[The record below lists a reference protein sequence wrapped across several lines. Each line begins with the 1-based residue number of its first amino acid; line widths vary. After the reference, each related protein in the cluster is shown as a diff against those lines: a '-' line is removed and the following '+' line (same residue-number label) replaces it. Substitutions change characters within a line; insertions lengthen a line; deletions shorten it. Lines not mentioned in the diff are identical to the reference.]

1 MHDGTTRLIRA
12 RLAAWRAVL
21 AGAVAALLVAAP
33 APAAADQVI
42 NLYGGFFTVRGE
54 DGRASGDTINRNLNV
69 FLFDVQ
75 DFNGGAFGG
84 DWYFGIGERLEAGVG
99 VGFYQRTVPSV
110 YRGLVDV
117 GGREIEQDFRLR
129 NVPVTFTARL
139 FPTGR
144 TARVQP
150 YIGGGLGINAW
161 RYSETGEFVDVRDNT
176 IFRDTY
182 RDSGNALGPVV
193 MGGLRVP
200 VSTNL
205 LVGGEVRYQQA
216 RADLDPAVGFLGDRL
231 DLGGLN
237 WLFTVQFG
245 FN

>member
-1 MHDGTTRLIRA
+1 MAHGMDRLTSA
-12 RLAAWRAVL
+12 RRAVWQTGI
-21 AGAVAALLVAAP
+21 AGAMATALLAAP

-42 NLYGGFFTVRGE
+42 NLYGGLFAVRGE
-54 DGRASGDTINRNLNV
+54 DGRASGDTINQNLNT
-69 FLFDVQ
+69 FLFNVS

-84 DWYFGIGERLEAGVG
+84 DWYFGFGERLEAGVG

-110 YRGLVDV
+110 YRALVDV

-129 NVPVTFTARL
+129 NVPVTFTARF

-150 YIGGGLGINAW
+150 YVGGGLGINAW
-161 RYSETGEFVDVRDNT
+161 RYTETGEFVDSFDR
-176 IFRDTY
+176 IFRETF
-182 RDSGNALGPVV
+182 RDSGTALGPVIL
-193 MGGLRVP
+193 GGVRFP
-200 VSTNL
+200 MTTNVL
-205 LVGGEVRYQQA
+205 LGGEVRYQQA
-216 RADLDPAVGFLGDRL
+216 RADLDPGVGFFGDRL
-231 DLGGLN
+231 DLGGVN